1 MRLICFGDSWTAG
14 HGIETDVKYKENASP
29 NLFIQKL
36 REQNSWPKWTSFK
49 MGIPFV
55 NNGVCGYGNEYIL
68 RDLKES
74 VKNGYIENDDIIIVM
89 FSYPYRYKTKDIHNV
104 VEIFLEMEE
113 LLVNHKHFYFNSFY
127 PSFKEEDIDIK
138 KLPEYFINPEG
149 CVSDILREYE
159 INNNVGV
166 WEYDSRSVWND
177 EKNFY
182 EGDYHPNLNG
192 YKIIGEY
199 IYNEISKH
207 RK

>member
-1 MRLICFGDSWTAG
+1 MRLVCFGDSWTAG
-14 HGIETDVKYKENASP
+14 HGVETDITYKENAFP

-36 REQNSWPKWTSFK
+36 REQNSWPKWVSYK
-49 MGIPFV
+49 MGIPFI

-74 VKNGYIENDDIIIVM
+74 MVNGYIENDDIVIVM
-89 FSYPYRYKTKDIHNV
+89 FSYPYRYKTKDVHNV

-113 LLVNHKHFYFNSFY
+113 LLVNHAHFYFNSFY
-127 PSFKEEDIDIK
+127 PSFKEEDVDIEK
-138 KLPEYFINPEG
+138 IPKYFINPSG
-149 CVSDILREYE
+149 CVSDILRKYE
-159 INNNVGV
+159 VDNDMGV
-166 WEYDSRSVWND
+166 WEYGSRSVWND

-182 EGDYHPNLNG
+182 EGDYHPNLEG

>member
-14 HGIETDVKYKENASP
+14 HGIETDITYKEDPLP

-36 REQNSWPKWTSFK
+36 REQNSWPKWVSYK
-49 MGIPFV
+49 MDIPFI
-55 NNGVCGYGNEYIL
+55 NNGICGYGNEYIL

-74 VKNGYIENDDIIIVM
+74 IRNGYIENDDIVIVM
-89 FSYPYRYKTKDIHNV
+89 FSYPYRYTADTYNV

-113 LLVNHKHFYFNSFY
+113 LLVNHNHFYFNSFY
-127 PSFKEEDIDIK
+127 PSFKEEDVDIE
-138 KLPEYFINPEG
+138 KLPKYFINPNG
-149 CVSDILREYE
+149 CVSDVLRKYE
-159 INNNVGV
+159 IDNNIGV
-166 WEYDSRSVWND
+166 WEYGSRSVWND

-182 EGDYHPNLNG
+182 EGDYHPNLDG

-199 IYNEISKH
+199 IYNEINKY